1 MARPH
6 SSRSRGSKLAA
17 ATSTGDREGEGDTGE
32 AEHASAKRYPTR
44 RSTAVTSKP
53 IATTKKPTIATAKKP
68 TFENFTPTLKS
79 TTALK
84 PTTTSKPSTRSQ
96 KAVVD
101 AELGSQ
107 TQANRK
113 TGTGT
118 PAKVKGKTG
127 TKVKMEAKMK
137 APRKKHKS
145 ATATGG
151 KGEKQIKISDQ
162 KWQDLKG
169 FGSFIGEYEAG
180 RLRSC

>member
-17 ATSTGDREGEGDTGE
+17 ATSSVDGEEEGDTGE

-44 RSTAVTSKP
+44 RSTAVASKP
-53 IATTKKPTIATAKKP
+53 IATTKKPTFPTVKKP
-68 TFENFTPTLKS
+68 TFGNFTPTSKS

-84 PTTTSKPSTRSQ
+84 PTTTSKPATRSQ
-96 KAVVD
+96 NAVVD

-107 TQANRK
+107 ANR
-113 TGTGT
+113 TTRTGT

-137 APRKKHKS
+137 VPRKKRKN
-145 ATATGG
+145 AAAAGG

-169 FGSFIGEYEAG
+169 FGSFIGEYEAE
-180 RLRSC
+180 RLRNC

>member
-1 MARPH
+1 M
-6 SSRSRGSKLAA
+6 AA
-17 ATSTGDREGEGDTGE
+17 ATSSVDGEEEGDTGE

-44 RSTAVTSKP
+44 RSTAVASKP
-53 IATTKKPTIATAKKP
+53 IATTKKPTFPTVKKP
-68 TFENFTPTLKS
+68 TFGNFTPTSKS

-84 PTTTSKPSTRSQ
+84 PTTTSKPATRSQ
-96 KAVVD
+96 NAVVD

-107 TQANRK
+107 TQANRT
-113 TGTGT
+113 TGTET

-137 APRKKHKS
+137 APRKKRKS
-145 ATATGG
+145 AAAAGG

-169 FGSFIGEYEAG
+169 FGSFIGEYEAE
-180 RLRSC
+180 RLRNC

>member
-1 MARPH
+1 M
-6 SSRSRGSKLAA
+6 AA
-17 ATSTGDREGEGDTGE
+17 ATSSVDGEEEGDTGE

-44 RSTAVTSKP
+44 RSTAVASKP
-53 IATTKKPTIATAKKP
+53 IATTKKPTFPTVKKP
-68 TFENFTPTLKS
+68 TFGNFTPTSKS

-84 PTTTSKPSTRSQ
+84 PTTTSKPATRSQ
-96 KAVVD
+96 NAVVD

-107 TQANRK
+107 ANRT

-137 APRKKHKS
+137 VPRKKRKS
-145 ATATGG
+145 AAAAGG

-169 FGSFIGEYEAG
+169 FGSFIGEYEAE
-180 RLRSC
+180 RLRNC

>member
-6 SSRSRGSKLAA
+6 SSRLRGSKLAA
-17 ATSTGDREGEGDTGE
+17 ATSAEDIEGGGETGE
-32 AEHASAKRYPTR
+32 AEHTSAKRYPTR
-44 RSTAVTSKP
+44 RSTAVASKP
-53 IATTKKPTIATAKKP
+53 ITTTKKPTFATAKKP
-68 TFENFTPTLKS
+68 GFGNFT
-79 TTALK
+79 TTLK
-84 PTTTSKPSTRSQ
+84 PTTTSKPTTRSQ

-101 AELGSQ
+101 AELGSP

-113 TGTGT
+113 TGAGT
-118 PAKVKGKTG
+118 PAKVKVKTG

-137 APRKKHKS
+137 APRKKRKS
-145 ATATGG
+145 AAAAGG
-151 KGEKQIKISDQ
+151 KGEKQVKISDQ